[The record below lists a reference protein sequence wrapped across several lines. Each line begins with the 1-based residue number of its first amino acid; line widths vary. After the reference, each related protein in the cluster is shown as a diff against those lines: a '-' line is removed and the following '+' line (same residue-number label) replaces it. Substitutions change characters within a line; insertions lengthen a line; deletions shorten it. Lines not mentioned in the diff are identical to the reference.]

1 MLFLANY
8 VYQKREKT
16 RRYLLNGHR
25 IFQMER
31 ADNRIFNLRVIG
43 SASMRLALLIF
54 IWILG
59 YSSEQ
64 QIGFLF
70 LHLLK
75 SPACISDNTA
85 GN

>member
-1 MLFLANY
+1 MTGQGGGKY
-8 VYQKREKT
+8 RKT
-16 RRYLLNGHR
+16 RQYLLNGCR

-31 ADNRIFNLRVIG
+31 ADNRIFNLRVTG

-54 IWILG
+54 IWTLG

-64 QIGFLF
+64 QIDFLF

-75 SPACISDNTA
+75 SPACILDNTA